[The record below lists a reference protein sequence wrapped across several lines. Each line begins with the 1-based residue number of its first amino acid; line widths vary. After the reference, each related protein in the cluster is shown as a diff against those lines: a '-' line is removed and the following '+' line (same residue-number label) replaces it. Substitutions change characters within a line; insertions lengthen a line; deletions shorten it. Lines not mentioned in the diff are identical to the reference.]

1 MRGTVVR
8 LMMEKGYV
16 FVRDT
21 DGNDRFV
28 HANEFVPKSSFYDV
42 REGSVLV
49 FDPIGEGERS
59 LRGVNA
65 HIDEKVVPPSNKMH
79 TCGDG
84 SEDPECEACAE
95 LLRLP
100 QPSR

>member
-8 LMMEKGYV
+8 IVADRGFV

-28 HANEFVPKSSFYDV
+28 HANEFIPRSAFYDV
-42 REGSVLV
+42 RDGTVLV
-49 FDPIGEGERS
+49 FDPIGEGARS

-65 HIDEKVVPPSNKMH
+65 RIDTRVAPPSNKMH
-79 TCGDG
+79 TCETDD
-84 SEDPECEACAE
+84 DPTCDACAE
-95 LLRLP
+95 LMRQP
-100 QPSR
+100 QEAP